1 MATYRTRKLVQLDDG
16 AVFAVESDKTF
27 YRVALRKGTCYVFGP
42 GVEEEYTLGEEIPE
56 ELSSEHQA
64 LLAVLLWEDQ
74 V

>member
-1 MATYRTRKLVQLDDG
+1 MATYRTRRVVQLDDG

-27 YRVALRKGTCYVFGP
+27 YRLAIRQGTCYLFGP
-42 GVEEEYTLGEEIPE
+42 GVEEEYELGVDIPTG
-56 ELSSEHQA
+56 LSPEHQA